1 MDTRVQAA
9 LVGAIVAWASAFAI
23 VKVLLDAGFSSQ
35 DVAILRYGVALPGFA
50 YLLWRAGGL
59 PGLGLRSAM
68 RVAVAGVLIVAVY
81 HLSFNLGT
89 SYTTA
94 GTAAL
99 VVALAPALT
108 VVLAA
113 ALGYER
119 LTSRRI
125 VGVALAFAGVVV
137 VIALGSGATT
147 SLASAKGPGI
157 VLAATISFALYSV
170 LLKPLFPRY
179 GAIALT
185 AAASLVGTAVLLV
198 FARPST
204 VESVGGA
211 SAGHL
216 VLILFLGLASTLG
229 AYLAWTR
236 VLEAIGPARSAV
248 YINAVPPLAVLI
260 AAVTIGETI
269 TPWFAAGGALLVSG
283 VVLAQRAGGG
293 LRRPRVRPR
302 AAYAAP
308 RRATDAAGLRGRQ
321 LLHLG

>member
-1 MDTRVQAA
+1 MEARVQAA
-9 LVGAIVAWASAFAI
+9 LVGAIVAWASAFAG

-35 DVAILRYGVALPGFA
+35 DIAILRYGVALPGFA
-50 YLLWRAGGL
+50 YLLSRAGGL
-59 PGLGLRSAM
+59 PGLGLRGAV

-108 VVLAA
+108 ILLAA

-119 LTSRRI
+119 LTSRRF

-137 VIALGSGATT
+137 VIALGSGATI

-157 VLAATISFALYSV
+157 VLGAAVSFALYSV

-185 AAASLVGTAVLLV
+185 AAASLVGTAVLLP
-198 FARPST
+198 FARAST
-204 VESVGGA
+204 VESVAGA
-211 SAGHL
+211 SLRDLA
-216 VLILFLGLASTLG
+216 LILFLGLASTLG
-229 AYLAWTR
+229 AYLAWTK

-260 AAVTIGETI
+260 AALTIGETI

-293 LRRPRVRPR
+293 LRVPRLRPRP
-302 AAYAAP
+302 AYAA
-308 RRATDAAGLRGRQ
+308 ATPCD
-321 LLHLG
+321 

>member
-1 MDTRVQAA
+1 MEVRVQAA
-9 LVGAIVAWASAFAI
+9 LVGAIVAWASAFAT
-23 VKVLLDAGFSSQ
+23 VKVLLDAGISSQ

-59 PGLGLRSAM
+59 PGLGVRGAV

-108 VVLAA
+108 IVLAA

-119 LTSRRI
+119 FTARRL

-137 VIALGSGATT
+137 VIALGSGATI
-147 SLASAKGPGI
+147 SLASVKGPGI
-157 VLAATISFALYSV
+157 VLGATVSFALYSV

-179 GAIALT
+179 GAVALT
-185 AAASLVGTAVLLV
+185 AAASLVGTAVLLP
-198 FARPST
+198 FARAST
-204 VESVGGA
+204 VESVAGA
-211 SAGHL
+211 SARH
-216 VLILFLGLASTLG
+216 VALILFLGLASTLG
-229 AYLAWTR
+229 AYLAWTK

-248 YINAVPPLAVLI
+248 YINAVPPLAVAI

-269 TPWFAAGGALLVSG
+269 TPWFAVGGALLVAG
-283 VVLAQRAGGG
+283 VVLAQRADGGFRVPR
-293 LRRPRVRPR
+293 LRARP
-302 AAYAAP
+302 AYAAASP
-308 RRATDAAGLRGRQ
+308 CD
-321 LLHLG
+321 

>member
-1 MDTRVQAA
+1 LR
-9 LVGAIVAWASAFAI
+9 GAI
-23 VKVLLDAGFSSQ
+23 
-35 DVAILRYGVALPGFA
+35 
-50 YLLWRAGGL
+50 
-59 PGLGLRSAM
+59 

-125 VGVALAFAGVVV
+125 VGVTLAFAGVVV
-137 VIALGSGATT
+137 VIALGSGATIT
-147 SLASAKGPGI
+147 LASAKGPGI
-157 VLAATISFALYSV
+157 VLGATISFAVYSV

-204 VESVGGA
+204 VESVAAA
-211 SAGHL
+211 SAGQL

-229 AYLAWTR
+229 AYLAWTK

-260 AAVTIGETI
+260 AALTVGETI
-269 TPWFAAGGALLVSG
+269 TPWFAAGGALLVLG
-283 VVLAQRAGGG
+283 VVLAQHAGCG
-293 LRRPRVRPR
+293 LRLPRSGR
-302 AAYAAP
+302 ARRAPPP
-308 RRATDAAGLRGRQ
+308 RRATDARYAAASSSISGE
-321 LLHLG
+321 

>member
-1 MDTRVQAA
+1 MEARVQAA
-9 LVGAIVAWASAFAI
+9 LVGAIVAWASAFAG

-35 DVAILRYGVALPGFA
+35 DIAILRYGVALPGFA

-59 PGLGLRSAM
+59 PGLGLRGAV

-81 HLSFNLGT
+81 HLSFNFGT

-108 VVLAA
+108 IVLAA

-119 LTSRRI
+119 LTSRRF

-137 VIALGSGATT
+137 VIALGSGATI

-157 VLAATISFALYSV
+157 VLGAAVSFALYSV

-185 AAASLVGTAVLLV
+185 AAASLVGTVVLLP
-198 FARPST
+198 FARAST
-204 VESVGGA
+204 VESVAGA
-211 SAGHL
+211 SPRDLA
-216 VLILFLGLASTLG
+216 LILFLGLASTLG
-229 AYLAWTR
+229 AYLAWTK

-260 AAVTIGETI
+260 AALTIGETI

-283 VVLAQRAGGG
+283 VILAQRASGG
-293 LRRPRVRPR
+293 LRLPRLRPRP
-302 AAYAAP
+302 AYAA
-308 RRATDAAGLRGRQ
+308 AAPCD
-321 LLHLG
+321 

>member
-1 MDTRVQAA
+1 MEARVQAA
-9 LVGAIVAWASAFAI
+9 LFGAIVAWASAFAG

-59 PGLGLRSAM
+59 PGLGVRGAA

-108 VVLAA
+108 IVLAA

-119 LTSRRI
+119 LTSRRL

-137 VIALGSGATT
+137 VIALGSGATI

-157 VLAATISFALYSV
+157 VLGAAVSFALYSV

-185 AAASLVGTAVLLV
+185 AAASLVGTVVLLP
-198 FARPST
+198 FARAST
-204 VESVGGA
+204 VESVAGA
-211 SAGHL
+211 SPRDLA
-216 VLILFLGLASTLG
+216 LILFLGLASTLG
-229 AYLAWTR
+229 AYLAWTK

-260 AAVTIGETI
+260 AALTIGETI

-283 VVLAQRAGGG
+283 VILAQRASGG
-293 LRRPRVRPR
+293 LRLPRLRPRP
-302 AAYAAP
+302 AYAA
-308 RRATDAAGLRGRQ
+308 AAPCD
-321 LLHLG
+321 

>member
-1 MDTRVQAA
+1 MEPRAQAA
-9 LVGAIVAWASAFAI
+9 LVGAIVAWASAFAG

-59 PGLGLRSAM
+59 PGLGLRGWA
-68 RVAVAGVLIVAVY
+68 RVAIAGVLIVAVY

-108 VVLAA
+108 VALAA
-113 ALGYER
+113 AFGYER
-119 LTSRRI
+119 LTTRRVTGI
-125 VGVALAFAGVVV
+125 ALAFSGVVV
-137 VIALGSGATT
+137 VIALGSGATV
-147 SLASAKGPGI
+147 SLATAKGPGV
-157 VLAATISFALYSV
+157 VLGAAVSFALYSV

-179 GAIALT
+179 GAIRLT
-185 AAASLVGTAVLLV
+185 AAASLLGTAVLLP
-198 FARPST
+198 FARTST
-204 VESVGGA
+204 IESVAGA
-211 SAGHL
+211 SLRDLA
-216 VLILFLGLASTLG
+216 LIVFLGLASTLG
-229 AYLAWTR
+229 AYLAWTT

-260 AAVTIGETI
+260 AAVTIGETV

-283 VVLAQRAGGG
+283 VILAQRASGG
-293 LRRPRVRPR
+293 LRLPRLRARP
-302 AAYAAP
+302 AYAA
-308 RRATDAAGLRGRQ
+308 AAAPCD
-321 LLHLG
+321 

>member
-1 MDTRVQAA
+1 MEARVQAA
-9 LVGAIVAWASAFAI
+9 LVGAIVAWASAFAG

-35 DVAILRYGVALPGFA
+35 DIAILRYGVALPGFA

-59 PGLGLRSAM
+59 PGLGLRGAV

-81 HLSFNLGT
+81 HLSFNFGT

-108 VVLAA
+108 IVLAA

-119 LTSRRI
+119 LTSRRF

-137 VIALGSGATT
+137 VIALGSGATI

-157 VLAATISFALYSV
+157 VLGAAVSFALYSV

-185 AAASLVGTAVLLV
+185 AAASLVGTAVLLP
-198 FARPST
+198 FARAST
-204 VESVGGA
+204 VESVAGA
-211 SAGHL
+211 SLRDLA
-216 VLILFLGLASTLG
+216 LILFLGLASTLG
-229 AYLAWTR
+229 AYLAWTK

-248 YINAVPPLAVLI
+248 YINAVPPLAVAI

-269 TPWFAAGGALLVSG
+269 TPWFAVGGALLVAG
-283 VVLAQRAGGG
+283 VVLAQRADGGFRVPR
-293 LRRPRVRPR
+293 LRARP
-302 AAYAAP
+302 AYAAASP
-308 RRATDAAGLRGRQ
+308 CD
-321 LLHLG
+321 